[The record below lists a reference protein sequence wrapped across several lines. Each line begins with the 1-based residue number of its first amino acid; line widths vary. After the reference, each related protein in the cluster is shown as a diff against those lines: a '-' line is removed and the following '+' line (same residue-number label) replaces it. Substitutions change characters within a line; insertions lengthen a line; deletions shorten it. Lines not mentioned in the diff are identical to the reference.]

1 MGAPW
6 CCAVGYRVGVPVI
19 TIGIDPGITGAVSC
33 FGVKN
38 ELCWVEDL
46 PMIKVAVGKGYRTQ
60 MVPATLAQRLY
71 ELTAGSSPVHAYL
84 EQVASRPGEGA
95 VGAFSFGVGFGMI
108 QGVLAALRIPYTLV
122 TPAKWKKSF
131 GLAADKGLARMRA
144 SREFPEFASQFSRV
158 KDDGRAEACLIGL
171 YGVNAQ

>member
-1 MGAPW
+1 M
-6 CCAVGYRVGVPVI
+6 I
-19 TIGIDPGITGAVSC
+19 TIGIDPGITGAVS
-33 FGVKN
+33 FFADGKLAVVN
-38 ELCWVEDL
+38 DL
-46 PMIKVAVGKGYRTQ
+46 PMIKLAVGKGFRNQ
-60 MVPATLAQRLY
+60 MVPSTLADMLWAAT
-71 ELTAGSSPVHAYL
+71 EKSIDVCHAYL

-95 VGAFSFGVGFGMI
+95 VGAFSFGRGFGQI
-108 QGVLAALRIPYTLV
+108 EGILAALNIPYTLV

-144 SREFPEFASQFSRV
+144 SREFPAFASQFSRV